1 MLLRRFLIFEG
12 FGIVLDL
19 AAAEQ
24 ALKVGGF
31 TQVMCDGKITQLSG
45 GWKMKLALI
54 RATLEEADIMLMVS
68 KINKKRKSVHRVYGR
83 AIYNFYSSSLPSYLL
98 YCHHCSFR
106 FFYSSLLQT
115 CCIVIV
121 MCLPLYLKQPK
132 QIFF

>member
-68 KINKKRKSVHRVYGR
+68 KINKKRKSVQFAYMEEQLFRFLFLLSSFILV
-83 AIYNFYSSSLPSYLL
+83 SLSSL
-98 YCHHCSFR
+98 
-106 FFYSSLLQT
+106 
-115 CCIVIV
+115 
-121 MCLPLYLKQPK
+121 
-132 QIFF
+132 

>member
-1 MLLRRFLIFEG
+1 MKLFSLYYNFTTTLLLRRFLIFEG

-83 AIYNFYSSSLPSYLL
+83 ATF
-98 YCHHCSFR
+98 
-106 FFYSSLLQT
+106 
-115 CCIVIV
+115 
-121 MCLPLYLKQPK
+121 
-132 QIFF
+132 

>member
-1 MLLRRFLIFEG
+1 MRSSILIFEG

-68 KINKKRKSVHRVYGR
+68 KINKKRKSVQSRIMEEHFLDFQFLVFLSSF
-83 AIYNFYSSSLPSYLL
+83 ILVSLSSL
-98 YCHHCSFR
+98 
-106 FFYSSLLQT
+106 
-115 CCIVIV
+115 
-121 MCLPLYLKQPK
+121 
-132 QIFF
+132 